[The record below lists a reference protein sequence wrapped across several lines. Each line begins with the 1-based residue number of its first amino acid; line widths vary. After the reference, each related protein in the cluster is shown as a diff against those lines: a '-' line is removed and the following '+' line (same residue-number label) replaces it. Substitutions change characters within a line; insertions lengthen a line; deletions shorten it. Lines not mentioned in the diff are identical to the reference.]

1 MDIASVK
8 DIKTSGKRVLV
19 RVDFNVPQDEK
30 TGAITDDSRIRAALP
45 TIQHLIRDGAKVV
58 LCSHL
63 GRPRGA
69 DEKLRMGVVAER
81 LSKLI
86 GRRVAVTK
94 DCIGPDV
101 ENAVV
106 QLKNGDVLMLENLR
120 FHAEEEK
127 NDDAFSRSLARLA
140 DVYVDD
146 AFGTAHRA
154 HASVVGVTKY
164 LPSVAGLLLLNE
176 IETLGGILEN
186 PVRPFAG
193 LFGGAKVSDKVALL
207 KNVMN
212 KIDYILV
219 GGGMAATFLKAKS
232 YEIGQSLVEANMVST
247 AAELMDTALKT
258 GAQLLLP
265 VDVVVAEST
274 GVEAKRVMTVPVE
287 KVPPDLGIVDIGPKT
302 VKSFQDKLALCKTVF
317 WNGPMGVYETPC
329 FAGGTKEMAKF
340 LANLSARTIVGGGS
354 TADVVNE
361 MGLTDKMTFV
371 STGGGASLSFLSGET
386 LPGVKVLLNRQAIP
400 KELRSK

>member
-1 MDIASVK
+1 
-8 DIKTSGKRVLV
+8 
-19 RVDFNVPQDEK
+19 
-30 TGAITDDSRIRAALP
+30 
-45 TIQHLIRDGAKVV
+45 
-58 LCSHL
+58 
-63 GRPRGA
+63 
-69 DEKLRMGVVAER
+69 
-81 LSKLI
+81 
-86 GRRVAVTK
+86 
-94 DCIGPDV
+94 
-101 ENAVV
+101 
-106 QLKNGDVLMLENLR
+106 
-120 FHAEEEK
+120 
-127 NDDAFSRSLARLA
+127 
-140 DVYVDD
+140 
-146 AFGTAHRA
+146 
-154 HASVVGVTKY
+154 
-164 LPSVAGLLLLNE
+164 
-176 IETLGGILEN
+176 
-186 PVRPFAG
+186 
-193 LFGGAKVSDKVALL
+193 
-207 KNVMN
+207 
-212 KIDYILV
+212 
-219 GGGMAATFLKAKS
+219 MAATFLKAKS
-232 YEIGQSLVEANMVST
+232 YEIGQSLVEADMVST
-247 AAELMDTALKT
+247 AAELIDKAVKT

-329 FAGGTKEMAKF
+329 LAGGTKEMAKF